1 MVEKDPA
8 LLSIPNYNRMMP
20 LYMAALFGEHEVVK
34 YLFEKSK
41 GLCDDDGWNAQN
53 RAWLLQKC
61 VEGDMFGKH
70 YSMLSLHL
78 DLFLLP

>member
-1 MVEKDPA
+1 MVKNNNA
-8 LLSIPNYNRMMP
+8 LLSIPGSQGMMP
-20 LYMAALFGEHEVVK
+20 LYMASLFGKHDVVK
-34 YLFEKSK
+34 YLFKKSK
-41 GLCDDDGWNAQN
+41 RLRDDGWDSKN